1 MDITFVRSK
10 NLRRAA
16 NFTFDNMRVYYEQF
30 APEWDVLKVYEVT
43 VELDNYDIIYKQEV
57 VGVMRLQFEND
68 CCFLRDLQVISSAQN
83 KGIGQVAIQ
92 EAKTRTL
99 NANLSKLALRVLK
112 ISPAVSLYQRNG
124 FVTQSEDERFFN
136 MVAELS

>member
-30 APEWDVLKVYEVT
+30 APEWSALKVYEVT
-43 VELDNYDIIYKQEV
+43 AELENYDIIYKQEV

-68 CCFLRDLQVISSAQN
+68 RCFFERSS
-83 KGIGQVAIQ
+83 GYLIG
-92 EAKTRTL
+92 AK
-99 NANLSKLALRVLK
+99 
-112 ISPAVSLYQRNG
+112 
-124 FVTQSEDERFFN
+124 
-136 MVAELS
+136 

>member
-1 MDITFVRSK
+1 M
-10 NLRRAA
+10 
-16 NFTFDNMRVYYEQF
+16 
-30 APEWDVLKVYEVT
+30 LKVYEVT